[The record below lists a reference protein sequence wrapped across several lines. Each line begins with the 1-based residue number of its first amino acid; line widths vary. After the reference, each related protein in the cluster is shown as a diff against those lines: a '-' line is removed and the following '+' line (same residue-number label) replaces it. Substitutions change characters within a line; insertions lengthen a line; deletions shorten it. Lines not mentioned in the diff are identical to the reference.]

1 MYISKKIKI
10 AFTFLLV
17 MLAVD
22 SYSQSNDFKV
32 TLDAGHGGHDFGA
45 NYNGRVEKNIAL
57 AIVLKVGKILESIQR

>member
-17 MLAVD
+17 MLAVE
-22 SYSQSNDFKV
+22 SHSQSNDFKV

-45 NYNGRVEKNIAL
+45 NYNGRIEKNIAL
-57 AIVLKVGKILESIQR
+57 AIVLKVGKIFGILS